1 MKKTK
6 GGFLMNKQYDKAVRT
21 ILDYLVEHGF
31 SRTVHKKFRRDTK
44 ELKEYLESGHLEYSH
59 VHAQAWLN
67 ILKPGIPRW
76 RFLSFRRSIA
86 LIDNVTRHGSINKT
100 RFTYDDAPFKYR
112 APACYRQILDA
123 YIRRRKQEG
132 KQSSTLQMDSIAC
145 SRFLL
150 FLQSRNVTNVT
161 CITPEIIKAYHTQVR
176 HRTVEG
182 KNAYIYRIKWFVRFL
197 EEMKLVPETLEFAFT
212 TEKARRVSL
221 VTTLTREQVAAI
233 RTYGER
239 SSSPLELR
247 SAAMTM
253 LALRMGFRSI
263 DICNLCLSDIS
274 WKSSTISIVQ
284 QKTGTPLTLPFPV
297 EVGNLIAGYI
307 LEGRPTCDVPNVFIT
322 LKHPYSGLSSSCC
335 YKSTLAILG
344 GKKSMADV
352 RGLHVVRRTFASHLL
367 AAGIPVSMISSTLG
381 HTNES
386 SVDKYLATDGHRMRQ
401 CAIGLAGIELKGGL
415 R

>member
-1 MKKTK
+1 
-6 GGFLMNKQYDKAVRT
+6 MNKQYDKAVRI

-31 SRTVHKKFRRDTK
+31 SRTVRKYFRRATR

-59 VHAQAWLN
+59 AGAQAWLN
-67 ILKPGIPRW
+67 TLKPSIPRW
-76 RFLSFRRSIA
+76 RFLSLRRSLA
-86 LIDNVTRHGSINKT
+86 LIDNVTRHGSITKT
-100 RFTYDDAPFKYR
+100 RFTYDEALFKYR
-112 APACYRQILDA
+112 APACYRKLLYA
-123 YIRRRKQEG
+123 YIQRRKQEG

-150 FLQSRNVTNVT
+150 FLQSRNITNVT
-161 CITPEIIKAYHTQVR
+161 YITPEIIKAYHTQVK

-182 KNAYIYRIKWFVRFL
+182 KNAYIYRIKGFVRFL

-221 VTTLTREQVAAI
+221 VTKLTMEQVDAI
-233 RTYGER
+233 RTYSER
-239 SSSPLELR
+239 SSSPIELR

-253 LALRMGFRSI
+253 LVLRMGLRSI

-297 EVGNLIAGYI
+297 EVGNLIARYI
-307 LEGRPTCDVPNVFIT
+307 LDGRSVCDVPNVFIT
-322 LKHPYSGLSSSCC
+322 LKHPYSGLSPSCC
-335 YKSTLAILG
+335 YKTTLAILG
-344 GKKSMADV
+344 VKQSSADV

-367 AAGIPVSMISSTLG
+367 AAGNSVSLISSTLG
-381 HTNES
+381 HTDES

-401 CAIGLAGIELKGGL
+401 CAIGLAGIELK
-415 R
+415 RSP